1 MLLALLALAARADD
15 LENGK
20 SIYVARCQ
28 SCHGAT
34 GRGDG
39 PASAAFT
46 RKPRDFSAKEYW
58 DDMTDDRLRLYI
70 IEGKPGTIM
79 RGFPMADEQL
89 APLVVYLRSFPT
101 TAAAAPTPAP

>member
-1 MLLALLALAARADD
+1 MLLALLALVARADD
-15 LENGK
+15 LEKGK

-39 PASAAFT
+39 PASAAFVK
-46 RKPRDFSAKEYW
+46 KPRDFSAREYW
-58 DDMTDDRLRLYI
+58 DAVTDDQLRLYI
-70 IEGKPGTIM
+70 VEGKPGTIM

-89 APLVVYLRSFPT
+89 AMLVMYLRSFPT
-101 TAAAAPTPAP
+101 TAAPPTP

>member
-1 MLLALLALAARADD
+1 MLLALLALVARADD
-15 LENGK
+15 LEKGK

-39 PASAAFT
+39 PAAAAFT
-46 RKPRDFSAKEYW
+46 KKPKDFSAKEYW
-58 DDMTDDRLRLYI
+58 DAVTDDQLRLYI
-70 IEGKPGTIM
+70 LEGKPGTIM

-89 APLVVYLRSFPT
+89 TTLVSYLRSFPS
-101 TAAAAPTPAP
+101 TAAPPAP